1 MGLVGIGAGFSAA
14 VLAGGVG
21 VDLIVFVLGALVPVL
36 LFLSSIGMI
45 LDAGLP
51 TGLAGSVLFSLEAAG
66 GVVAVAGVLLELD
79 SFVFSVVWPSIM
91 GASL

>member
-1 MGLVGIGAGFSAA
+1 MGLVGIGAGFSGA
-14 VLAGGVG
+14 VLAGGV
-21 VDLIVFVLGALVPVL
+21 DLFVLVLAALVVPVL

-51 TGLAGSVLFSLEAAG
+51 TGLDCSVLFSIEAAG
-66 GVVAVAGVLLELD
+66 GVVAVVGVLLELD
-79 SFVFSVVWPSIM
+79 NFVFSVVWPSIM